1 MIHKI
6 LYFSTVFL
14 IASCTLSHE
23 SNIQILTANKIV
35 DITNPDF
42 KICEKFQLTKSEI
55 TLYFQ
60 VAEQISNEE
69 EHGESFILP
78 CKYEGKL
85 TLNKRIYSYDIY
97 AGGSGYIYDKN
108 GWVMK
113 NFICK
118 NDNCCSAF
126 SNLC

>member
-1 MIHKI
+1 MIRKP
-6 LYFSTVFL
+6 LCFSVIFL

-23 SNIQILTANKIV
+23 SDIKILTANEVV
-35 DITNPDF
+35 DITKPDF

-60 VAEQISNEE
+60 LADQISNEE
-69 EHGESFILP
+69 EHGESLILP

-85 TLNKRIYSYDIY
+85 TINKRVYLYEIY

-118 NDNCCSAF
+118 NDNCCSSF
-126 SNLC
+126 SDLC

>member
-1 MIHKI
+1 MIQKALCLSI
-6 LYFSTVFL
+6 VFL
-14 IASCTLSHE
+14 ISSCTLSQE
-23 SNIQILTANKIV
+23 SEIQILTANKVI
-35 DITNPDF
+35 DITKSDF
-42 KICEKFQLTKSEI
+42 KICEKFLLTKTEI

-60 VAEQISNEE
+60 VAKQISNEE

-85 TLNKRIYSYDIY
+85 TNNKTIYLYEIY

-108 GWVMK
+108 GWTMK

-118 NDNCCSAF
+118 NENCCSTF

>member
-1 MIHKI
+1 MIQKS
-6 LYFSTVFL
+6 LCFSAVLL
-14 IASCTLSHE
+14 IASCTINHE
-23 SNIQILTANKIV
+23 SDIQILTANKVV

-42 KICEKFQLTKSEI
+42 KICKKFQLTKSEI

-85 TLNKRIYSYDIY
+85 TINKRISLYEIY

-108 GWVMK
+108 GWIMK

-118 NDNCCSAF
+118 NNNCCSAF
-126 SNLC
+126 SDLC